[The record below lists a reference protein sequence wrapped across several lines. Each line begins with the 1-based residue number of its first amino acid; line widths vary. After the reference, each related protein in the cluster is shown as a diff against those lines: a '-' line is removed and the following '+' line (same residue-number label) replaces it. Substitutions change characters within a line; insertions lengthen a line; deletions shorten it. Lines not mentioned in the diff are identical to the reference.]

1 MRSSIISLVYRN
13 IIAAVDKVFLIWQII
28 FPIVY
33 IFIAGFAYDSLI
45 SRDDIIIGNSF
56 TSYTTYLAL
65 GMIGFNIMN
74 SSTVSGSIIWNDR
87 RNGMFQQILTMPFT
101 RLQYTIGNI
110 LTIMLIGISSAFII
124 FLIGI
129 PIIFDQVIVTAITI
143 PYLIFALIIGSIFF
157 GSVAIIIASNLR
169 SNEGFNV
176 IVNGVFLFFAFAS
189 STFYPNHGIPE
200 PLQMIFY
207 VNPLTHVVD
216 IIREA
221 MFSEINYLTNIRV
234 IILSFITTI
243 AFSFA
248 IKSINKIKI

>member
-13 IIAAVDKVFLIWQII
+13 IIAAVDKVFLIWQIV

-33 IFIAGFAYDSLI
+33 IFIAGFAYGALI
-45 SRDDIIIGNSF
+45 SRNDIIIGNSV

-101 RLQYTIGNI
+101 RLQYTISNI
-110 LTIMLIGISSAFII
+110 LTIMLIGISSAFVI

-129 PIIFDQVIVTAITI
+129 PIIFDQVTVTLLTI
-143 PYLIFALIIGSIFF
+143 PYVLFALIIGSIFF
-157 GSVAIIIASNLR
+157 GSVTIIIASNLR

-176 IVNGVFLFFAFAS
+176 IINGTFLFFAFAS
-189 STFYPNHGIPE
+189 STFYPNQGVPE

-221 MFSEINYLTNIRV
+221 MFSQISDLTNIRV
-234 IILSFITTI
+234 LILSLITAV

-248 IKSINKIKI
+248 IRSIKKIKL